1 MNKLA
6 SLSVVAIASV
16 IGASAIAQTT
26 PPVTPPAGAASPAP
40 VMSEPFYA
48 TQLTPANWR
57 STEIVGKPVYSRQD
71 ERIGEIDE
79 LVLNS
84 EGRVVAAVVGVGGFL
99 GMGERKVAIAYP
111 TLKMARD
118 ASGAGRISVDLN
130 KEMLKAAPEY
140 KMPKTN

>member
-1 MNKLA
+1 
-6 SLSVVAIASV
+6 
-16 IGASAIAQTT
+16 
-26 PPVTPPAGAASPAP
+26 
-40 VMSEPFYA
+40 MSEPFYA